1 MMNNTKVATQ
11 RLADIKALL
20 EYVKEG
26 ISKAVDENRTEQL
39 DSLGSATLTIMTTL
53 RDIQEGIGKSESQL
67 LELHGEITQETFKH
81 LEESLNNLLDNVK
94 ENTSNRNDFIE
105 KIVGS
110 YDTYSSNLENLKASI
125 DEGKEREEGVYDRID
140 EKIGDISTDLQR
152 IDEQI
157 PKEITYQASLKEINN
172 SINRMVESERL
183 NNDRH
188 QEALRKVGEE
198 LSKSQDLLSETNIA
212 LEEISETYEQ
222 STGRLSVLDMKLD
235 NLTEMMF
242 KGVEGNDVGGR
253 HNE

>member
-1 MMNNTKVATQ
+1 MMNNSTVATQ

-26 ISKAVDENRTEQL
+26 ISKAVDDGRTEQL
-39 DSLGSATLTIMTTL
+39 DSMGSATLTIMTTL
-53 RDIQEGIGKSESQL
+53 RDIQEGIGKSERQL
-67 LELHGEITQETFKH
+67 LDLHEEITKETFSI
-81 LEESLNNLLDNVK
+81 LEESLDQLLEDVKKNTNNQ
-94 ENTSNRNDFIE
+94 EEFIN
-105 KIVGS
+105 KVVDS
-110 YDTYSSNLENLKASI
+110 YTAYTKTLENLDLSLN
-125 DEGKEREEGVYDRID
+125 DGKEREEGVYDRID
-140 EKIGDISTDLQR
+140 DKVDGIAKDLKR

-157 PKEITYQASLKEINN
+157 PKEIAYQASLKEINN

-188 QEALRKVGEE
+188 QEALRKVENE
-198 LSKSQDLLSETNIA
+198 LAQSQELLAETNNA
-212 LEEISETYEQ
+212 LGKIGDTYEQ

-253 HNE
+253 NNE